1 MKLDCEIIQDL
12 LPLYEE
18 GLCSDATRRA
28 VDEHL
33 SECEHCR
40 RLTAPLPIEEPGD
53 TPAADRAVKKSMK
66 KVRRRWLSSLVAAL
80 LVVPMLLLSFN
91 QFRGTGLCFTNLDD
105 VYTAWRFLHALETRD
120 WEKAAK
126 MHDFAA
132 DYESILDA
140 LGQDAAFWGSSFTRC
155 TVAGFDYAASG
166 YLNRTGQ
173 IPATLGDLYGFLY
186 NRTGTAML
194 PAALWE
200 QLMAI
205 DPAAFQ
211 QEGRE
216 YWLNGERY
224 GKISTAWGDFVVSEG
239 RGYDTA
245 YEYATYFDLIPA
257 VIYDEARPELEA
269 EAQRLYTAT
278 HNDIGWV
285 AELSEEEFTAEM
297 IRRYT
302 ADLAELEKTVTF
314 ECTGYRSAG
323 YIGGR
328 ADGAY
333 VIFGLTVT
341 QGSRVLEGEI
351 QIDVT
356 DDGIQTA
363 GISHEPGIQWLD
375 AIDRALYPSAHAG
388 Y

>member
-1 MKLDCEIIQDL
+1 MNYDCELIQDL
-12 LPLYEE
+12 LPLYTEE
-18 GLCSDATRRA
+18 LCSPASRRA
-28 VDEHL
+28 VEEHL
-33 SECEHCR
+33 RGCEVCR
-40 RLTAPLPIEEPGD
+40 RLTDPLPIEAPEEP
-53 TPAADRAVKKSMK
+53 PAADRAVKKSIR
-66 KVRRRWLSSLVAAL
+66 KVRRRWLTSLVAAV
-80 LVVPMLLLSFN
+80 LVFPVLLLGFN
-91 QFRGTGLCFTNLDD
+91 QFRGSGLCFTNLDD
-105 VYTAWRFLHALETRD
+105 VYTAWRFLHALETQD

-140 LGQDAAFWGSSFTRC
+140 LGQDAAFWGSSFIRC

-194 PAALWE
+194 PEALWE

-205 DPAAFQ
+205 DPAAFEQ
-211 QEGRE
+211 IGGD
-216 YWLNGERY
+216 YMLNGERY
-224 GKISTAWGDFVVSEG
+224 GKISTVWGDFVVSEG

-341 QGSRVLEGEI
+341 QGSRQLDGEI
-351 QIDVT
+351 QINVT
-356 DDGIQTA
+356 DGKITVA
-363 GISHEPGIQWLD
+363 GISHAPGLRWLD
-375 AIDRALYPSAHAG
+375 AIDRILYPSAHAG